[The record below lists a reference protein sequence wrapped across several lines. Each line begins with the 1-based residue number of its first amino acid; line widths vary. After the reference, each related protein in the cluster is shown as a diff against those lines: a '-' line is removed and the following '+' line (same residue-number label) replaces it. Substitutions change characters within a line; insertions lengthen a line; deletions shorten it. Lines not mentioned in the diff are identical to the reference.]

1 MFSHG
6 DAKMKGNPALPP
18 PVYRGRL
25 RMWKLSALLAYEAE
39 LAGEPPPPPLPP
51 EQERWLTAAQVR
63 ERLSVSD
70 MWIWRRLQ
78 EAEAA
83 L

>member
-1 MFSHG
+1 MT
-6 DAKMKGNPALPP
+6 ARLPHP
-18 PVYRGRL
+18 TYFNRERRWRL
-25 RMWKLSALLAYEAE
+25 SELLPYEAA

-51 EQERWLTAAQVR
+51 EQERWLTAAQLR
-63 ERLSVSD
+63 DRLSVSD

-83 L
+83 